1 MMSDLPSSRSP
12 DDAPVI
18 LITTLAEYQ
27 TRFWAAVGQE
37 LRRRALPVTFLSF
50 DDRSTI
56 MLREMGFDTYC
67 LESADAPRDVSD
79 ATLSAAMDRF
89 GIADFPFWSSHER
102 FNFGLREAE
111 LRPKLLAY
119 LSMAERACTKVI
131 ACGRRAV
138 MVQELGGFLSVI
150 ASYYAARRAGIDNW
164 FIEPAFFRGK
174 LFFLKNSFA
183 APQVSQ
189 PVVGGVSPEVS
200 KYLADTLANG
210 AIVVPKKD
218 SHQYTT
224 AFRKVLNG
232 RNVMRLFQKLFDKY
246 VLGKR
251 QEFGYIGRY
260 VSVHARMLFNSLRL
274 RGHYTPLQ
282 DAGRIVYYPLHVP
295 GDMALTLRSP
305 QYLDQLALIDL
316 VLRSVPHTHRVAV
329 KEHPAM
335 IGAVDPA
342 RLIELKRRYDNLVL
356 LPPST
361 NNYQV
366 IRTADLVVSVNS
378 KSGAEA
384 ALLGKPVLVLGDAFY
399 RHSPLVRALDDPGQL
414 RVAIGQTL
422 QAPGRAGDP
431 DQAARYFEAVWLG
444 CHPGELYVCDDA
456 NVRIFTESMLIGISQ
471 S

>member
-1 MMSDLPSSRSP
+1 MSDSPSSPAPGS
-12 DDAPVI
+12 APVI
-18 LITTLAEYQ
+18 VITTLAEYQ

-37 LRRRALPVTFLSF
+37 LQRRSLPVAFLSF
-50 DDRSTI
+50 DDCSTT

-67 LESADAPRDVSD
+67 LEPSDVPADVSD
-79 ATLSAAMDRF
+79 ATLGAAMERF
-89 GIADFPFWSSHER
+89 GITDFPFWSSHER
-102 FNFGLREAE
+102 FYFGLHDAE
-111 LRPKLLAY
+111 LRRKLLEY
-119 LSMAERACTKVI
+119 LSLAERACDRLTQQ
-131 ACGRRAV
+131 GRRAV
-138 MVQELGGFLSVI
+138 MVQELGGFMSVI
-150 ASYYAARRAGIDNW
+150 ASFYAARRAGMDNW

-183 APQVSQ
+183 APKVSQ
-189 PVVGGVSPEVS
+189 PVDDAVSPEVT
-200 KYLADTLANG
+200 KYLADTLASG

-224 AFRKVLNG
+224 AFRKILNG
-232 RNVMRLFQKLFDKY
+232 RNVTRLFQKLFDKY

-260 VSVHARMLFNSLRL
+260 VSVHARMLWNSLRL
-274 RGHYTPLQ
+274 RGHYTLLAE
-282 DAGRIVYYPLHVP
+282 AGRIVYYPLHVP

-366 IRTADLVVSVNS
+366 IRAADLVVSVNS

-399 RHSPLVRALDDPGQL
+399 RHATLVHALDDPGQL
-414 RVAIGQTL
+414 RAAIGETL
-422 QAPGRAGDP
+422 QAPARPGNP
-431 DQAARYFEAVWLG
+431 DLAARYFEAVWRG
-444 CHPGELYVCDDA
+444 CHPGELYVCDEA
-456 NVRIFTESMLIGISQ
+456 NVRVFTDSMLAGISQ
-471 S
+471 R

>member
-1 MMSDLPSSRSP
+1 MMSDPPSFSSSNGV
-12 DDAPVI
+12 PVI

-37 LRRRALPVTFLSF
+37 LRRRTLSVAFLSF
-50 DDRSTI
+50 DDRSTT
-56 MLREMGFDTYC
+56 MLRGMGFDTWC
-67 LESADAPRDVSD
+67 LEPGDVPRDVSD
-79 ATLSAAMDRF
+79 ATLGAAMDRF
-89 GIADFPFWSSHER
+89 GITNFPFWSSHER
-102 FNFGLREAE
+102 FTFGLRDAE
-111 LRPKLLAY
+111 LRRKLLEY
-119 LSMAERACTKVI
+119 LSLAERACSRVT
-131 ACGRRAV
+131 AGGGRAV

-150 ASYYAARRAGIDNW
+150 ASYYAARRAGMDNW

-183 APQVSQ
+183 APKVSQ
-189 PVVGGVSPEVS
+189 PVADAVSPELA
-200 KYLADTLANG
+200 KYLADTQASG

-218 SHQYTT
+218 RHQYTT
-224 AFRKVLNG
+224 AFRKILNG
-232 RNVMRLFQKLFDKY
+232 RNVVRLFQKLYDKY

-260 VSVHARMLFNSLRL
+260 VSVHVRMLWNSMRL
-274 RGHYTPLQ
+274 RGQYTPIQ
-282 DAGRIVYYPLHVP
+282 EAGRMVYYPLHVP

-316 VLRSVPHTHRVAV
+316 MLRSVPHTHRVAI

-335 IGAVDPA
+335 IGALDPS
-342 RLIELKRRYDNLVL
+342 RLIELRRRYDNLVL

-361 NNYQV
+361 NNYQA
-366 IRTADLVVSVNS
+366 IRAADLVVSVNS

-414 RVAIGQTL
+414 RTAIGESL
-422 QAPGRAGDP
+422 QARADTHDLG
-431 DQAARYFEAVWLG
+431 QTARYFEAVWRG
-444 CHPGELYVCDDA
+444 CCSGELYVCDGA
-456 NVRIFTESMLIGISQ
+456 NVRVFTDSMLAMISQ
-471 S
+471 T

>member
-1 MMSDLPSSRSP
+1 MSDSPSSASP
-12 DDAPVI
+12 NGAPVI

-27 TRFWAAVGQE
+27 TRFWAAVCQE
-37 LRRRALPVTFLSF
+37 LRRRALPVAFLSF
-50 DDRSTI
+50 DDRSTA
-56 MLREMGFDTYC
+56 MLREMGFDTWC
-67 LESADAPRDVSD
+67 LEPADVPRDVSD
-79 ATLSAAMDRF
+79 ATLGAELDRF
-89 GIADFPFWSSHER
+89 GITDFPFWSSHER
-102 FNFGLREAE
+102 FTFGLRDAE
-111 LRPKLLAY
+111 LRRKLLEY
-119 LSMAERACTKVI
+119 LSLADRACTQLT
-131 ACGRRAV
+131 AGGRRAV

-183 APQVSQ
+183 APKVSQ
-189 PVVGGVSPEVS
+189 PVEDAVSPEVA
-200 KYLADTLANG
+200 KYLADTLASG

-218 SHQYTT
+218 RHQYTT
-224 AFRKVLNG
+224 AFRKIING
-232 RNVMRLFQKLFDKY
+232 RNVVRLFQKLVDKY

-260 VSVHARMLFNSLRL
+260 VAVHARMLSNSLRL
-274 RGHYTPLQ
+274 RGHYTPLAE
-282 DAGRIVYYPLHVP
+282 AGRIVYYPLHVP

-316 VLRSVPHTHRVAV
+316 LLRSVPHTHRVAV

-335 IGAVDPA
+335 IGAFDPA

-366 IRTADLVVSVNS
+366 IRASDLLVSVNS

-399 RHSPLVRALDDPGQL
+399 RHSPLVRAVADPGQL
-414 RVAIGQTL
+414 RRVIAETL
-422 QAPGRAGDP
+422 QAPAHAGNQ
-431 DQAARYFEAVWLG
+431 DQAARYFEAVWRG

-456 NVRIFTESMLIGISQ
+456 NVRVFADSMLAGIAQ
-471 S
+471 P